1 MPDWSIRIVDNGTA
15 TPFVPQVLEASR
27 DDLVSWNNTTEECHQ
42 PWMLD
47 ANNKPVKDPRTP
59 LDPSKPLDPCD
70 GGDPNDPPN
79 FDRQSRLGVA
89 TYMSDCIAPDASS
102 RPAFNVTPL
111 AGQTE
116 IYYYCRAH
124 PERDYERGKIEVT

>member
-1 MPDWSIRIVDNGTA
+1 MPDWSIRIVVENNQTKFDPKQLN
-15 TPFVPQVLEASR
+15 ASL

-47 ANNKPVKDPRTP
+47 ANGQPVIDPRTP
-59 LDPSKPLDPCD
+59 IDPSKPLDPCD

-89 TYMSDCIAPDASS
+89 TYMSDCIAPGASS
-102 RPAFNVTPL
+102 RPAFDTTPV
-111 AGQTE
+111 GT
-116 IYYYCRAH
+116 ISYYCRVH
-124 PERDYERGKIEVT
+124 PQREYECGTIKVT